1 MTSYIIN
8 PSTLYWFNVLSS
20 LKDLATVLACFC
32 GVGTAACAFVWVYNY
47 IEWIEYE
54 RERHKKYA
62 HAGRRATISLGIV
75 TIVLIAAAIFLPSQ
89 ETSVEILITQNL
101 THENINWTVSQ
112 VKEIVDYIVK
122 SLGR

>member
-1 MTSYIIN
+1 MMTTYVIN

-20 LKDLATVLACFC
+20 LKELTTVLACFC

-47 IEWIEYE
+47 TEWIEYE

-62 HAGRRATISLGIV
+62 HAGRRATISLGIA

-89 ETSVEILITQNL
+89 ETSVEILVAQTL
-101 THENINWTVSQ
+101 THENINWTVGQ

-122 SLGR
+122 ALQ